1 MHPGS
6 EYQTN
11 KYTHTDNMKIG
22 IVLYP
27 TYGGSGVVATELGK
41 SLAEKGHEIHFITYS
56 QPVRLGS
63 FRENIY
69 YHEVSLTDY
78 PLFDF
83 QPYETVLAS
92 KMVDVVKYEKLDLL
106 HVHYAIPHASA
117 AFMAQQILKSQ
128 GIDIPFITTL
138 HGTDITLVGKDPSF
152 EPVITFCLNQSNAVT
167 AVSASLKADTYKH
180 FGTDREIHVI
190 PNFIQPKA
198 TLPEIDLEKRRR
210 YAFDHERIL
219 THISN
224 FRKVKRIEDVVKIFA
239 LVNKQLPC
247 KLLLAGDGPERG
259 MVERLARDLGIYD
272 KVTFIGKVRDT
283 SHVLEIS
290 DLFVLP
296 SETESFGLAALEAMA
311 VGVPVISSN
320 TGGIPEV
327 NLEGFSGYLSDVG
340 NVEEM
345 AANAISILE
354 SDKVLATFRKNALER
369 AHEFSLENILPMY
382 EDLYESVSGKKCK
395 GYVKPC

>member
-1 MHPGS
+1 
-6 EYQTN
+6 
-11 KYTHTDNMKIG
+11 MKIG

-41 SLAEKGHEIHFITYS
+41 ALALKGHEIHFITYS

-78 PLFDF
+78 PLFEF

-128 GIDIPFITTL
+128 GIEIPFITTL

-167 AVSASLKADTYKH
+167 AVSQSLKDDTYKH
-180 FGTDREIHVI
+180 FGTRREIHVI
-190 PNFIQPKA
+190 PNFINSNEN
-198 TLPEIDLEKRRR
+198 LPVIDLEKRRR
-210 YAFDHERIL
+210 YANDNERIL

-224 FRKVKRIEDVVKIFA
+224 FRRVKRIDDVVKVFA
-239 LVNKQLPC
+239 KVNEQIPC

-259 MVERLARDLGIYD
+259 MVEFLARELKICDRIIFL
-272 KVTFIGKVRDT
+272 GKVRDT

-290 DLFVLP
+290 DLFILP

-311 VGVPVISSN
+311 EGVPVISSN

-327 NLEGFSGYLSDVG
+327 NLEGFSGYLSNVG
-340 NVEEM
+340 DVEEM
-345 AANAISILE
+345 AS
-354 SDKVLATFRKNALER
+354 NALKILSTNENLQNFRINALNR
-369 AHEFSLENILPMY
+369 AKDFTLEKILPLY
-382 EDLYESVSGKKCK
+382 EALYESVLKVDKQF
-395 GYVKPC
+395 

>member
-1 MHPGS
+1 
-6 EYQTN
+6 
-11 KYTHTDNMKIG
+11 MKIG

-41 SLAEKGHEIHFITYS
+41 ALALKGHEIHFITYS

-78 PLFDF
+78 PLFEF

-128 GIDIPFITTL
+128 GIEIPFITTL

-167 AVSASLKADTYKH
+167 AVSQSLKDDTYKH
-180 FGTDREIHVI
+180 FGTKREIHVI
-190 PNFIQPKA
+190 PNFINSHES
-198 TLPEIDLEKRRR
+198 LPIIDLEKRRR
-210 YAFDHERIL
+210 YATDDERIL

-224 FRKVKRIEDVVKIFA
+224 FRKVKRIDDVVKVFA
-239 LVNKQLPC
+239 KVNEQIPC
-247 KLLLAGDGPERG
+247 KLLLAGDGPERA
-259 MVERLARDLGIYD
+259 MVEFLARELKICDRIIFL
-272 KVTFIGKVRDT
+272 GKVRDT

-290 DLFVLP
+290 DLFILP
-296 SETESFGLAALEAMA
+296 SKTESFGLAALEAMA
-311 VGVPVISSN
+311 EGVPVISSN

-327 NLEGFSGYLSDVG
+327 NLEGFSGYLSNVG
-340 NVEEM
+340 DVEEM
-345 AANAISILE
+345 AS
-354 SDKVLATFRKNALER
+354 NALKILSTNENLQNFRINALNR
-369 AHEFSLENILPMY
+369 AKDFTLEKILPLY
-382 EDLYESVSGKKCK
+382 EALYESVLKVDKQF
-395 GYVKPC
+395 